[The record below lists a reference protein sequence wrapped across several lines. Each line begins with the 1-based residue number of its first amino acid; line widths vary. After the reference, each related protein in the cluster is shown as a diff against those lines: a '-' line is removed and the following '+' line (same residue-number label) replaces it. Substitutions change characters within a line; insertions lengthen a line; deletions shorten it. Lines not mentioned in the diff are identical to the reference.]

1 MSFCFVFSVNRD
13 GGLREYPGAFLCL
26 QFVAATTMTKTNG
39 DKMLSQKEFV
49 EGCYNWYREAD
60 LQPGN
65 PEDGDWDEAHYPI
78 PNCKGGT
85 ETILLLR
92 GHHAIQGVIQS
103 EEMQHMCI
111 FNWEKK
117 YLSGEYLELFYKWK
131 SEGMKVAHARHS
143 HEEKILIAEKKR
155 KTHSELPEEVKI
167 LRAEKVRAKTVA
179 YLDRMTEAERILR
192 DEKLRVSAITRWEGV
207 TEEERILR
215 AEKLRAYHAHLTE
228 EEKILRSKKLSEGVN
243 RYWARRR
250 ERQAQELLA
259 RWKEGVVR
267 ECIL

>member
-1 MSFCFVFSVNRD
+1 
-13 GGLREYPGAFLCL
+13 
-26 QFVAATTMTKTNG
+26 MTKTNG